1 MRPFHD
7 IFYSLLHAIVHKF
20 PNIFVHDSYTVRH
33 HFEKVQLLESWAAS
47 ANQIARNIIVTSKVI
62 LRLDN
67 TKNTKESP
75 NPTCTS
81 NRQQH

>member
-1 MRPFHD
+1 M
-7 IFYSLLHAIVHKF
+7 IFFILCCML
-20 PNIFVHDSYTVRH
+20 SYTIFLISSFMIAIRQGTIL
-33 HFEKVQLLESWAAS
+33 KNVQLLESWAAS
-47 ANQIARNIIVTSKVI
+47 ANQIAGNIIVTSKFI